1 MIPAETPV
9 GDGAPAAT
17 LRLGQIGER
26 LGFAVTANFL
36 ASLGFAPAGRDK
48 AAVLYRQTDFPLMCA
63 ALVRH
68 VRNVQAGQAEE
79 VA

>member
-1 MIPAETPV
+1 MIVAETPV
-9 GDGAPAAT
+9 VKAAPAAT

-36 ASLGFAPAGRDK
+36 ASLGFAPAQRER
-48 AAVLYRQTDFPLMCA
+48 AAVLYRETDFPLMCA

-68 VRNVQAGQAEE
+68 VRTVQAGQAEQ
-79 VA
+79 AA